1 MAEFSSFVIQKRS
14 NKFIKFSVLVLLP
27 SKVSRT
33 FPLSCP
39 SILTALVISWAAP
52 WVAEMASG
60 TDAVTVDL
68 TQMGL
73 TPIGLSPHVEGRVV
87 GK

>member
-1 MAEFSSFVIQKRS
+1 MAEFLSFVIQKRL
-14 NKFIKFSVLVLLP
+14 NELIKFSVLVLLP

-39 SILTALVISWAAP
+39 SILTVLVMSWAAP
-52 WVAEMASG
+52 WVTGMASG
-60 TDAVTVDL
+60 ADAVTVDL

-73 TPIGLSPHVEGRVV
+73 TPIGLSPQAEGRLV